1 MRKRFTQIDIKN
13 TNIDGNQI
21 KIPVGAQAT
30 NITFLNGSILEEAF
44 GDLAFQTKGSVQTQ
58 LNNLS
63 NRLESDEAKAPI
75 VRPFFQEGVF
85 LRRYGKQNII
95 YNMPHSVNTAT
106 LRNVNI
112 VYNINTDDWGITG
125 TVSSGID
132 TAISLYGSDQNDL
145 LKSGTYNYK
154 VTVKNNTSSEED
166 TSYIHLVWSADE
178 GYNIANGDF
187 NITQGTEG
195 EFTIPENMHL
205 TKIDYVIPLDLSDVY
220 INKTLKIQ
228 LFDNNDILA
237 NDKYH
242 TVFDIQQNQITKT
255 WKTTVAENFTV
266 SPGLQGQAKSIL
278 GTIYNTK
285 WAGPL
290 NILRTDSQNASLLIQ
305 DSGVG
310 FQLTELESL
319 PGDSIQNKILAQN
332 NFNSELK
339 EATPYRIFTS
349 YIANGDGAR
358 GGLIYDSN
366 DFHRFRINGTNI
378 ATIDETQVILS
389 KPLSV
394 TSKITAQHFYSP
406 DVPIFIRD
414 MKSLYQLEQVI
425 KNSVDYP
432 RRHALFITFSTQFCA
447 QLLSSTNSWKNSPTG
462 TWSAIGLGY
471 KTSEWTITLL
481 LFGTNNKI
489 YRAQYGWGNA
499 GNVDKPE
506 RYKKVTSV
514 TLGTTELNVTGCAVP
529 KNTTSTS

>member
-44 GDLAFQTKGSVQTQ
+44 GDLAFQTKGSIQTQ

-106 LRNVNI
+106 LRDVNI
-112 VYNINTDDWGITG
+112 AYNINTDDWGITG
-125 TVSSGID
+125 TVSSGTD
-132 TAISLYGSDQNDL
+132 TAISLYGSNQNDL

-154 VTVKNNTSSEED
+154 VTVKNDTSSEED
-166 TSYIHLVWSADE
+166 TSYIRLVWSADE

-187 NITQGTEG
+187 NITQETEG

-278 GTIYNTK
+278 GTIYDTK

-305 DSGVG
+305 DSGIG
-310 FQLTELESL
+310 FQLTGLESL

-378 ATIDETQVILS
+378 ATIDETQVTLS
-389 KPLSV
+389 EPLSV
-394 TSKITAQHFYSP
+394 TSKITASHFYSP

-447 QLLSSTNSWKNSPTG
+447 QLLSPTNSWKKLPTG

-489 YRAQYGWGNA
+489 YRAQYGWGRKEA
-499 GNVDKPE
+499 K
-506 RYKKVTSV
+506 RYKTVTSV
-514 TLGTTELNVTGCAVP
+514 TLGTTELNVDKLGIP
-529 KNTTSTS
+529 KNTASTS